1 MSRSP
6 AGTDTTDNHKMADA
20 LLVSPSFLPGKGG
33 IESHLAQLCAE
44 LAPRI
49 AVLAPSHRDG
59 EPIPT
64 NLPYDSIGFEGRM
77 AWPSRRVADEIALA
91 CSRQGTRKVLLGT
104 PWPLLLLGP
113 QLKDRGLRYAVMVHG
128 AELIAPGA
136 IPGTS
141 GRIASAL
148 GQADLILPVSQHT
161 AAKVGGLLDRKKR
174 SHPPIAAL
182 RPRVD
187 LARFHPGVSTSAV
200 RRHLAIPDGAR
211 VVLSFGR
218 LVPRKGNDRLI
229 AAMREVRRRIP
240 DVTLV
245 IAGTGPEEKKLR
257 RSAADDLGV
266 IFAGRVSDDHAPAL
280 YAIADVFVLAVADR
294 WRGLE
299 VEGLGVVLLEA
310 GATATPAVTGR
321 SGGTPEAVI
330 DGETGFVVNAHHAK
344 ELEEK
349 IAWLL
354 EHPIDANRMG
364 VWGHAHVRREFSE
377 APLPAVL
384 LQWLDRS

>member
-1 MSRSP
+1 
-6 AGTDTTDNHKMADA
+6 MADA
-20 LLVSPSFLPGKGG
+20 LLVTPSFLPGKGG

-59 EPIPT
+59 EPIPA
-64 NLPYDSIGFEGRM
+64 NLPYESIGYEGHM
-77 AWPSRRVADEIALA
+77 AWPSRKVADAITLA
-91 CSRQGTRKVLLGT
+91 CDRQGTHKVLFGT

-113 QLKDRGLRYAVMVHG
+113 QLTARGLRYAVMVHG

-148 GQADLILPVSQHT
+148 SDADLILPVSHHT
-161 AAKVGGLLDRKKR
+161 AAKLRRLLDRKHM

-187 LARFHPGVSTSAV
+187 LDLFHPGVSTSAV
-200 RRHLAIPDGAR
+200 RRHLVIPDGAP

-218 LVPRKGNDRLI
+218 LVPRKGTDRLI
-229 AAMREVRRRIP
+229 AAMREVRRSIP
-240 DVTLV
+240 EAILV

-257 RSAADDLGV
+257 GSAALDEGV
-266 IFAGRVSDDHAPAL
+266 IFAGRVPDEHAPAL
-280 YAIADVFVLAVADR
+280 FATADVFVLAVADR
-294 WRGLE
+294 WLGLE

-310 GATATPAVTGR
+310 GAAATPAVTGR

-330 DGETGFVVNAHHAK
+330 DGETGFVIDAHESDQLEAK
-344 ELEEK
+344 VK
-349 IAWLL
+349 WLL
-354 EHPIDANRMG
+354 EHPVDANRMG
-364 VWGHAHVRREFSE
+364 VWGHAHVCREFSG
-377 APLPAVL
+377 APLPPPL
-384 LQWLDRS
+384 LHWLERS